1 MKRIYKIKAIHLNS
15 KWSGS
20 NFWDLTEEYQ
30 VKPMKMAFIFL
41 KKKCIEE
48 KVSFDVLEITNRNQ
62 EAIVKLRGRR
72 KSIMSI
78 IIDFNLELGQYF
90 TFENNTLLW

>member
-15 KWSGS
+15 KWSGFS
-20 NFWDLTEEYQ
+20 FWDLTEEYQ

-41 KKKCIEE
+41 KKKCTEE

-62 EAIVKLRGRR
+62 EAIVKLRGKR
-72 KSIMSI
+72 KNIKNI
-78 IIDFNLELGQYF
+78 IIDFNLELGEYF
-90 TFENNTLLW
+90 TFESDTWW